1 MGLIIKGLIAIFV
14 ISLILI
20 LLDRSVFVFIEE
32 NLPFVKELEGME
44 TIKEEPDA
52 EKERTQ
58 EDNINDS
65 KVESLASADPKTDL
79 SYSHS
84 TSFCRVSDD
93 NLDEQDERCKKLT
106 KSNCKQVDCCI
117 LLNGAKCVAGNSQGP
132 SFKTDTNT
140 AGNDY
145 YYFKNKC
152 YGKCPK

>member
-1 MGLIIKGLIAIFV
+1 MGLIIKGLISIFV

-20 LLDRSVFVFIEE
+20 LLDRSIFVFIEE
-32 NLPFVKELEGME
+32 SLPFVKELEGME
-44 TIKEEPDA
+44 TIKEEPDT
-52 EKERTQ
+52 EQERTP
-58 EDNINDS
+58 EDDAHDR
-65 KVESLASADPKTDL
+65 KVQSIASADPKKDL

-84 TSFCRVSDD
+84 TSFCRVSDN
-93 NLDEQDERCKKLT
+93 NLDKQDDKCKKLS
-106 KSNCKQVDCCI
+106 KSNCKQVDCCV

-132 SFKTDTNT
+132 SFQTDTST